1 MGNNPEVEQAYV
13 EFLAKFGK
21 QYASKDEIFRGY
33 NNFAKNYEL
42 VRRHNSKE
50 SRLFDMELNHFSDLS
65 PSDFLSIQTD
75 EL

>member
-33 NNFAKNYEL
+33 NNFAKKL
-42 VRRHNSKE
+42 
-50 SRLFDMELNHFSDLS
+50 
-65 PSDFLSIQTD
+65 
-75 EL
+75 